1 MHHILAHSD
10 RGRALKSPGERARSP
25 TRRPLFRLLAD
36 CPAKLKRPAALPC
49 PNSSGQHRRQLNN
62 RMERSYE
69 TLWRTLGPMFTSL
82 VLLSIAAVQAGPQT
96 AALPTANSKP
106 TNLRMFVDPSSTSLA
121 LGRASLT
128 VSPLTYQKQTYA
140 GDYQLKVVPFLY
152 KSQAGKL
159 SLAAPDDSVHRLA
172 EGLAVEFSGKAV
184 NQKDDKTKV
193 VKGKI
198 TPISKDRGTVAFS
211 IATENGELVFNTSYH
226 FAP

>member
-1 MHHILAHSD
+1 
-10 RGRALKSPGERARSP
+10 
-25 TRRPLFRLLAD
+25 
-36 CPAKLKRPAALPC
+36 
-49 PNSSGQHRRQLNN
+49 
-62 RMERSYE
+62 
-69 TLWRTLGPMFTSL
+69 MFTSCLSQLRREQRRLLCSVRCLSGQKDDSYQADHELGALRQRTLQGSNSLTLQVIQGTIL
-82 VLLSIAAVQAGPQT
+82 VLLSITGIQAGSQ
-96 AALPTANSKP
+96 AVALPTANSKP

-159 SLAAPDDSVHRLA
+159 SLAAPDDSVRRLA
-172 EGLAVEFSGKAV
+172 EGLAVEFTGEAV
-184 NQKDDKTKV
+184 NQKDGKTKV

-198 TPISKDRGTVAFS
+198 TPITKDRGTVAFK

>member
-1 MHHILAHSD
+1 MQ
-10 RGRALKSPGERARSP
+10 RSTETQG
-25 TRRPLFRLLAD
+25 TRL
-36 CPAKLKRPAALPC
+36 
-49 PNSSGQHRRQLNN
+49 
-62 RMERSYE
+62 RS
-69 TLWRTLGPMFTSL
+69 TLHCV
-82 VLLSIAAVQAGPQT
+82 VLLSIVAVQADSQT
-96 AALPTANSKP
+96 VALPTGNQKA

-159 SLAAPDDSVHRLA
+159 SLAAPDDSVRRLA
-172 EGLAVEFSGKAV
+172 EGLAVEFIGEAV
-184 NQKDDKTKV
+184 NQKDHKTKV

-198 TPISKDRGTVAFS
+198 TPITKDRGRVAFS